1 MAQWYY
7 ANDGIEAGPIEKD
20 EFVALVRDG
29 TVGPDTL
36 VWTNTLENWE
46 PAHRHIEGVTPPRP
60 AVPVHPA
67 LAGTHAGQAAMGARD
82 YRRQSGLSD
91 AFKQFFNRYTQFS
104 GRSNRGEFWFWQLD
118 NILVSLALGVL
129 DAIIFGTSSA
139 GILGGLWALATIIPS
154 FALSARRLHDIDKS
168 GWWILLSLIPII
180 GWIILLVWYCRQP
193 DTHPNRFG

>member
-1 MAQWYY
+1 
-7 ANDGIEAGPIEKD
+7 
-20 EFVALVRDG
+20 
-29 TVGPDTL
+29 
-36 VWTNTLENWE
+36 
-46 PAHRHIEGVTPPRP
+46 
-60 AVPVHPA
+60 VPVHPA
-67 LAGTHAGQAAMGARD
+67 LAGTHAGQAAMGVRD

-139 GILGGLWALATIIPS
+139 GILGGLWAVATIIPS